1 MRISN
6 TNDVLIYFKNLSCF
20 KEIHSTIHSRKHHTG
35 RRGDHKIILEDS
47 ERNCGRRMPLAC
59 DLLVTFSSGS
69 EARLLFPRTERHNIN
84 VSALHAKVL
93 VAWRAGGHILR
104 SGLTI

>member
-1 MRISN
+1 M
-6 TNDVLIYFKNLSCF
+6 CF
-20 KEIHSTIHSRKHHTG
+20 KEIHSTIHLRKHHTG
-35 RRGDHKIILEDS
+35 RRGNDKILEDS
-47 ERNCGRRMPLAC
+47 ERNSRHQMHLVSPC

-69 EARLLFPRTERHNIN
+69 EAMLLFPRTERHNIN
-84 VSALHAKVL
+84 VSTLHAEVL

>member
-47 ERNCGRRMPLAC
+47 ERNCGRWMPLAC

-84 VSALHAKVL
+84 VSALHAEVL

>member
-69 EARLLFPRTERHNIN
+69 EARLLFPRTECHNIN

-93 VAWRAGGHILR
+93 VAWRTGGHILR